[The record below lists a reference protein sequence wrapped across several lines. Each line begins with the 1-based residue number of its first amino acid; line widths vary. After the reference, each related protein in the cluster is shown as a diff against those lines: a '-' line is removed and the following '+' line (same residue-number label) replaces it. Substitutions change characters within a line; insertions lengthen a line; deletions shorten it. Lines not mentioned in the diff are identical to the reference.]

1 MLLLIIIWPFLAFVA
16 ILLLVLLCLDTDLG
30 TFLCSKKDNQ
40 FYKDKAVWITG
51 ASSGIGKSLAIA
63 LVKRGAKVIISAR
76 RKQKLESLRDDVL
89 KPIASN
95 PSDIRV
101 IPMDVSDFDVVKKC
115 GLEAWEA
122 FGHVDILI
130 NNAGISQRSLAVD
143 TDFDNVVIPIIN
155 VDLLGQ
161 IAVTQTILNKMVDR
175 KTGQF
180 INISS
185 AAGKI
190 GAPLRSA
197 YCAAKWGLLGYFE
210 NIRTECTMFGIKVCN
225 VCPGFISQTEVAQ
238 SALSKDGSNR
248 GKADNENDG
257 GVPSDRC
264 AELILNAAAGNV
276 GEVWI
281 ARGKGML
288 AMYVSQYIPTLARM
302 LMPILH
308 KKQYSKKLQEE

>member
-1 MLLLIIIWPFLAFVA
+1 MERNYVKGKVRDIIHDSGRGAPLAVGEYYNQRGYCKKKSYMGAVEGMFTGQFVFSGA
-16 ILLLVLLCLDTDLG
+16 KADIKVGNCLPLSAMPEG
-30 TFLCSKKDNQ
+30 TWVCNIEERPGDRGKMCRASGS
-40 FYKDKAVWITG
+40 YAVIRTHLREAG
-51 ASSGIGKSLAIA
+51 LTRLKLPSGKSNKI
-63 LVKRGAKVIISAR
+63 VKSSCRAMVGIVAGGGR
-76 RKQKLESLRDDVL
+76 LD

-115 GLEAWEA
+115 GIEAWEA

-225 VCPGFISQTEVAQ
+225 VC
-238 SALSKDGSNR
+238 
-248 GKADNENDG
+248 
-257 GVPSDRC
+257 
-264 AELILNAAAGNV
+264 
-276 GEVWI
+276 
-281 ARGKGML
+281 
-288 AMYVSQYIPTLARM
+288 
-302 LMPILH
+302 
-308 KKQYSKKLQEE
+308 